1 MPTPFKTLARVV
13 PIALT
18 ALTLGAFTGCEKGPA
33 EQAGSK
39 IDKGVDNVKDAINP
53 PSGPGGAAGRAID
66 RATK

>member
-1 MPTPFKTLARVV
+1 MPTPLKTLSSVL

-18 ALTLGAFTGCEKGPA
+18 ALTLAAFTGCEKGPA

-39 IDKGVDNVKDAINP
+39 IDKGIDNVKDAVNP
-53 PSGPGGAAGRAID
+53 PSGPGEKAGRAID